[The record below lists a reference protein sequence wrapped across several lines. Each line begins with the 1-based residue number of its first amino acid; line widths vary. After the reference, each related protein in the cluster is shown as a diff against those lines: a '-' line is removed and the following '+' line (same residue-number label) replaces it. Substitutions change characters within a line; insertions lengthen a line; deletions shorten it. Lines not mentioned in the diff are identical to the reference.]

1 MGEKIMKDDQ
11 GLGRYLNGTDLQ
23 LIAPA
28 EIKEVAAG
36 WFYWEKTVVL
46 RMQMSSL
53 FFSCKA

>member
-1 MGEKIMKDDQ
+1 MILVFKFWNLYYEEWEILLCHRMGEKIMKDDQ

-36 WFYWEKTVVL
+36 
-46 RMQMSSL
+46 
-53 FFSCKA
+53 